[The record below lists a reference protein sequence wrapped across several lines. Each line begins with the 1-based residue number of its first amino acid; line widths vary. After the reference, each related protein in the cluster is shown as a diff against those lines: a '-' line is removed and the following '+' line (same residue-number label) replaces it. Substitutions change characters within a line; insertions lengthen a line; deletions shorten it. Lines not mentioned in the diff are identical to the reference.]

1 MEMADKYE
9 KKLFVL
15 NEASKL
21 ENKYIVT
28 NLAKKLEKPSLRFS
42 YPLIENYIPQKY
54 KNSAPTLALIH
65 AISHQES
72 NFKVNAYSSAG
83 ARGVMQLMPYTAKK
97 VARDLKLDTE
107 KKNLLKTHTI
117 ILYLEQHTFM
127 KCLKD
132 LMTVYP

>member
-1 MEMADKYE
+1 MDKMLLMEASLSEKKVFLRPNNSEDLLKVIEIILKAKIGNEKTLVFFTDLWNDDKYE

-42 YPLIENYIPQKY
+42 YPLIENYTQKY
-54 KNSAPTLALIH
+54 KNSAPTLALIL
-65 AISHQES
+65 ISHQES

-83 ARGVMQLMPYTAKK
+83 ARGVMS
-97 VARDLKLDTE
+97 
-107 KKNLLKTHTI
+107 
-117 ILYLEQHTFM
+117 
-127 KCLKD
+127 
-132 LMTVYP
+132 